1 MLSSTFTFHEQFGG
15 DPIHLEAAYDPNFDY
30 ISVREIAEDGKPLDE
45 FVDYDPVHGGS
56 DDEITALCDDML
68 KHLRK
73 QFAYERWCANN

>member
-30 ISVREIAEDGKPLDE
+30 ISVREISSDGKPLDE

-56 DDEITALCDDML
+56 DD
-68 KHLRK
+68 
-73 QFAYERWCANN
+73 